1 MVIRKVIGS
10 QSSGIM
16 VMLTREM
23 TKWILLSIIFAWPFA
38 YLLMNK
44 WLQNFAYHI
53 NPGPGVF
60 LLSLLISL
68 VISLIAI
75 SYHVIKLS
83 RINPAEMI
91 RAE

>member
-1 MVIRKVIGS
+1 MVIRKVMGS

-16 VMLTREM
+16 VILTGEM
-23 TKWILLSIIFAWPFA
+23 AKWILVSVVFAWPIT
-38 YLLMNK
+38 YLLINK
-44 WLQNFAYHI
+44 WLRNFAFHI
-53 NPGPGVF
+53 KPGAGVF

-83 RINPAEMI
+83 RVNPAEMI
-91 RAE
+91 RHE